1 MTVMGPTYST
11 QRVDE
16 IFDKVMLLL
25 KEYGIQ
31 KLPVPNN
38 SFPDWSQD
46 RMKRNYTL
54 WKAIEG
60 LVELDSWEN
69 F

>member
-1 MTVMGPTYST
+1 MAVMGPTYST
-11 QRVDE
+11 QVVDE
-16 IFDKVMLLL
+16 IFDRVMLLL

-31 KLPVPNN
+31 KRPVAKN
-38 SFPDWSQD
+38 SFADWNQD
-46 RMKRNYTL
+46 RMKRNYML

>member
-25 KEYGIQ
+25 KEYEIQ
-31 KLPVPNN
+31 KLPVPEN
-38 SFPDWSQD
+38 SFADWNQD
-46 RMKRNYTL
+46 RMKRNYML